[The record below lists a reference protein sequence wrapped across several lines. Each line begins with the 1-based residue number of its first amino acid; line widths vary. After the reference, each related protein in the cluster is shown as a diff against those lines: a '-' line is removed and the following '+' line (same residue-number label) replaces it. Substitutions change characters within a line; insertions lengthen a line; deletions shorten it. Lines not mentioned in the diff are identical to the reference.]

1 MSAKRKISIYDTTL
15 RDGSQGEGITFS
27 GTAKIQAA
35 LRMDEFGVDYIEG
48 GYAGSNPKDLDFF
61 REIKRHS
68 LRRAKVAAFGSTRRA
83 DLPVGEDNNV
93 LRLVEADTPVVTI
106 FGKAWMLHVNDV
118 LCTTRDENRRMIVDT
133 VRYLKERGRE
143 VIFDAEHFFDG
154 YKDSPEFAL
163 RTIRAALEGGADGI
177 VLCDT
182 RGGSMPQEIF
192 DITSVVARAI
202 PVRIGIHC
210 HNDAEMAVANSIEAV
225 RAGATQV
232 QGTIN
237 GFGERCGNANLCSI
251 IPCLRL
257 KMGIGFGRCD
267 NLKELTNLSRFVN
280 ALLNVTHDRRL
291 AYVGASAFAHKAGM
305 HVNAVEK
312 NPKSFEHV
320 TPAEVGNERRILI
333 SELAGGSNVL
343 LKAVQMGVE
352 MDRSSPQV
360 KEVLHHLEQLEKKGY
375 EFEGADASFK
385 ILIQKVLK
393 KHRPFFDLLGF
404 RVIVEKRGKSEPSRS
419 EAIVKLRV
427 GNDIEHCVA
436 EGDGPVNALDHA
448 LRHALTKFYPAVAKV
463 ALTDYH
469 VRIIDPKEATAAKTR
484 VIIESTDGED
494 TWGTVGVSENIIE
507 ASWEALVDSVEFKL
521 FKDEEKG
528 RKHGK
533 KSEVRSQPAGSAAQP
548 AGATRQRC
556 GRVRSTA
563 SR

>member
-1 MSAKRKISIYDTTL
+1 MTGNSGETMKKIQIYDTTM
-15 RDGSQGEGITFS
+15 RDGMQAEGIS
-27 GTAKIQAA
+27 LSIAGKIR
-35 LRMDEFGVDYIEG
+35 LVMKLDEFGVDYIEG
-48 GYAGSNPKDLDFF
+48 GFAASNPKDMEFF
-61 REIKRHS
+61 AEIKK
-68 LRRAKVAAFGSTRRA
+68 RRLKKSKVAAFGSTRRA
-83 DLPVGEDNNV
+83 NTPIGEDNGTRQ
-93 LRLVEADTPVVTI
+93 LLAAGMPVTTI
-106 FGKAWMLHVNDV
+106 FGKSWRLHVTDV
-118 LCTTRDENRRMIVDT
+118 LRTTENENLAMIKDT
-133 VRYLKERGRE
+133 VRCLKENGKE

-154 YKDSPEFAL
+154 YKDSPEFAM
-163 RTIRAALEGGADGI
+163 RSIRAALDGGADAI

-182 RGGSMPQEIF
+182 RGGSLPREIF
-192 DITSVVARAI
+192 DITAAVARVI
-202 PVRIGIHC
+202 PVTLGIHC

-225 RAGATQV
+225 RAGATHV

-251 IPCLRL
+251 IPCLKL
-257 KMGIGFGRCD
+257 KMGVGFSQCG
-267 NLKELTNLSRFVN
+267 NLKELTNLSRFVDS
-280 ALLNVTHDRRL
+280 LLNVAHDRRL

-312 NPKSFEHV
+312 NSESFEHV
-320 TPAEVGNERRILI
+320 KPEEVGNERRILI

-352 MDRSSPQV
+352 ISRSSPQV
-360 KEVLHHLEQLEKKGY
+360 KEVLHSLEQLEKKGY

-404 RVIVEKRGKSEPSRS
+404 RVIVEKRGKGEPPRS
-419 EAIVKLRV
+419 EAIVKLKV
-427 GNDIEHCVA
+427 GNDVEHRVA
-436 EGDGPVNALDHA
+436 EGDGPVNALDNA
-448 LRHALTKFYPAVAKV
+448 LRLALTKFYPAVAKV

-521 FKDEEKG
+521 FKDEEKKG
-528 RKHGK
+528 RKQRK
-533 KSEVRSQPAGSAAQP
+533 KSVVR
-548 AGATRQRC
+548 RQ
-556 GRVRSTA
+556 
-563 SR
+563 